1 MAERS
6 KGFGKPVYTKKA
18 KARGQK
24 DLQKF
29 ANQFSQSPVSDR
41 FTKLVTN
48 PKGVGKMSDILQEF
62 AEPYCEMAETYD
74 QRKKMFETAML
85 AWNLCLI
92 PEDDRAVFLVEL
104 LEKEFSNDRERQDFK
119 YVVGEMMTRKLT
131 YFADVRRTIVE
142 FQLVDH
148 GHAFHLSVAST
159 MPGNS

>member
-6 KGFGKPVYTKKA
+6 KGFGKLVYTKKA

-48 PKGVGKMSDILQEF
+48 PKGISKMSEILEEF
-62 AEPYCEMAETYD
+62 AEPYYEFAITYG
-74 QRKKMFETAML
+74 QRKKLFETAML

-92 PEDDRAVFLVEL
+92 PEDDRVSSLAKLIEQ
-104 LEKEFSNDRERQDFK
+104 EISDDEDREDFK
-119 YVVGEMMTRKLT
+119 QIVSELMVRKLT

-142 FQLVDH
+142 FQLADH
-148 GHAFHLSVAST
+148 GHAFHLSVVST
-159 MPGNS
+159 MQGDS